1 MICSAGEVNR
11 EKKHPTETMAVTYLA
26 AATAVPGLLL
36 PLGSWVQYVWREP
49 SKPVREVL
57 EVLSASGLD
66 CKADNLVLSFRMP
79 VLLLLFM
86 RATVFSWHPN
96 CFGGFAGLH
105 WPPISNTGGRWISKM
120 KGITSWAYCEMSL
133 AKSLGNNFLVILVF
147 SDSGLFYAATASSTC
162 LSLHDTVTQLS
173 WLGGGGEYKTNTH
186 KNTTDLHCCCWQR
199 LMPCMGPPK
208 RDKNLSW
215 GWAWFNSSYKASW
228 QLSTTD
234 RLLIRLSLNA
244 KRKVIYIGFTPLAS
258 RKDPAPP

>member
-11 EKKHPTETMAVTYLA
+11 ENKHPTETMAVTYLA
-26 AATAVPGLLL
+26 TATAVPGLLL
-36 PLGSWVQYVWREP
+36 PPGSWVQYVWREP

-79 VLLLLFM
+79 ALLLLFM

-133 AKSLGNNFLVILVF
+133 AKSLGNNFLMILVF

-162 LSLHDTVTQLS
+162 LPLNDTVTQLS
-173 WLGGGGEYKTNTH
+173 WLGGGENTKQTNT
-186 KNTTDLHCCCWQR
+186 KTLLIYIAAAGKGWCPAW
-199 LMPCMGPPK
+199 GPPRGTRIYLEVEPDLILLTK
-208 RDKNLSW
+208 HPGSCL
-215 GWAWFNSSYKASW
+215 
-228 QLSTTD
+228 QLTD
-234 RLLIRLSLNA
+234 C
-244 KRKVIYIGFTPLAS
+244 
-258 RKDPAPP
+258 

>member
-173 WLGGGGEYKTNTH
+173 WLGGGENTKQTHTKTLLIYIAAAG
-186 KNTTDLHCCCWQR
+186 KGWCPAW
-199 LMPCMGPPK
+199 GPPRGTRIYLEVEPDLILLTK
-208 RDKNLSW
+208 HPGSCL
-215 GWAWFNSSYKASW
+215 
-228 QLSTTD
+228 QLTD
-234 RLLIRLSLNA
+234 C
-244 KRKVIYIGFTPLAS
+244 
-258 RKDPAPP
+258 